1 MPILQAGRNCW
12 RVEKADR
19 VAFLIDGE
27 AYFSALRRALLDA
40 RQAVHIL
47 AWDIYSELAL
57 VRGPVNDG
65 APVTLKAL
73 LNHIARARRSLRIT
87 ILNWDFV
94 MLYGIEREWLPVYK
108 LDWDTHRRITFRLD
122 DKHPL
127 GASRH
132 QKLVVIDDALAFAG
146 GLDPTR
152 ARWDTPAHDPRDAR
166 RADGD
171 SRVPAP
177 HHDVQMLVAGDAAR
191 ALGELA
197 RARLTSAT
205 GRRARTLRPERGAAA
220 WPEGVAVD
228 LENVNVA
235 IARTEPAYAGRAEVR
250 EVQQLYIDAVRAAR
264 RFVYIEN
271 QYFTAPRVVDALAA
285 RLAEADGPEVVVV
298 TPKRTTGWLSQV
310 TLDLLRARAVRGMQA
325 ADRHGR
331 LRVFYPDLP
340 GLGAEC
346 ISVHSKVMVVDDRFV
361 RIGSSNLNNRS
372 MGLDGE
378 CDLALEA
385 AADDDARTIEA
396 IAAFRRRLLAE
407 HLGRSA
413 EEIAQAERAQGSLVG
428 AIEALRDGARTLQA
442 LPLASTQ
449 EIERLLPETDLLDP
463 EQPVD
468 PERLA
473 EQFLHEDV
481 RASARRRIWLWVGV
495 LLAFGVMAAAWRWT
509 PLSRSL
515 DIAWLLEAGARFAEL
530 PGAPLLAV
538 CAFVVGGLI
547 AFPVTLLIVFTVL
560 SFGTLTGFAS
570 ALAGSLLSALVGYG
584 LGAVLGRHAV
594 RRLAGSRLNRISR
607 RLARRGL
614 LAVVL
619 SRVVP
624 IAPYSIVNLVGGA
637 SHVRL
642 RDFFLGT
649 LIGMT
654 PGIAAVALFTG
665 RIRAM
670 LEDPS
675 WENGLILTLVFGAI
689 ALSAYVVIG
698 WLRRRVVGTT
708 QQAPED

>member
-1 MPILQAGRNCW
+1 VPILQAGRNCW
-12 RVEKADR
+12 RIEKADR

-27 AYFSALRRALLDA
+27 AYFAALRRALLGA
-40 RQAVHIL
+40 QQAVHIL

-57 VRGPVNDG
+57 VRDAVDDG

-73 LNHIARARRSLRIT
+73 LNHVARERRGIRIT

-94 MLYGIEREWLPVYK
+94 MLYGMDREWLPVYK
-108 LDWDTHRRITFRLD
+108 LDWDTHRRIRFYLD

-132 QKLVVIDDALAFAG
+132 QKLVVVDDALAFAG

-166 RADGD
+166 RTQGETQT
-171 SRVPAP
+171 PEP
-177 HHDVQMLVAGDAAR
+177 HHDVQMLVSGDAAR

-197 RARLTSAT
+197 RERWSFVT
-205 GRRARTLRPERGAAA
+205 GRRTRPARPGRGAAA

-228 LENVNVA
+228 LENVDVA
-235 IARTEPAYAGRAEVR
+235 IARTEPAYAGRAAVR

-271 QYFTAPRVVDALAA
+271 QYFTAPRVVDALAD
-285 RLAEADGPEVVVV
+285 RLAEADGPQVVIV
-298 TPKRTTGWLSQV
+298 TPKQTTGWLSQV
-310 TLDLLRARAVRGMQA
+310 TLDALRTRAVHRMQA

-331 LRVFYPDLP
+331 LRVLFPDLP
-340 GLGAEC
+340 GLGDAC
-346 ISVHSKVMVVDDRFV
+346 INVHSKVMVVDDRFV
-361 RIGSSNLNNRS
+361 RVGSSNLNNRS

-385 AADDDARTIEA
+385 ATDDDARTIEA
-396 IAAFRRRLLAE
+396 IATFRRHLLGE
-407 HLGRSA
+407 HLGRP
-413 EEIAQAERAQGSLVG
+413 AQEVAAAERAQGGLVG
-428 AIEALRDGARTLQA
+428 AIDALRDGERTLRP
-442 LPLASTQ
+442 LPLATTE
-449 EIERLLPETDLLDP
+449 EIERLLPETELLDP

-468 PERLA
+468 PEQLA
-473 EQFLHEDV
+473 QQFLHEDE
-481 RASARRRIWLWVGV
+481 RAPASRRIWIWIGV
-495 LLAFGVMAAAWRWT
+495 LVLFGLMAAAWRWT
-509 PLSRSL
+509 PLSRDL
-515 DIAWLLEAGARFAEL
+515 DVALLLEAGAGFAAL
-530 PGAPLLAV
+530 PGAPLL
-538 CAFVVGGLI
+538 VVGVFVIAGLV

-570 ALAGSLLSALVGYG
+570 ALAGALASALVGYG
-584 LGAVLGRHAV
+584 LGVLLGRRTV
-594 RRLAGSRLNRISR
+594 RRLAGGRLNRISR
-607 RLARRGL
+607 RLAKRGL

-637 SHVRL
+637 SHVSL
-642 RDFFLGT
+642 RDFILGT

-665 RIRAM
+665 RVRAM

-675 WENGLILTLVFGAI
+675 WENGLILALVFAGI
-689 ALSAYVVIG
+689 ALVAYALVS
-698 WLRRRVVGTT
+698 WLKRRTAGAEE
-708 QQAPED
+708 QAPAN

>member
-1 MPILQAGRNCW
+1 MPILEAGRNCW
-12 RVEKADR
+12 RIEKADR
-19 VAFLIDGE
+19 VAFLIDGA

-57 VRGPVNDG
+57 ERDPVDDG
-65 APVTLKAL
+65 APVTLKGL
-73 LNHIARARRSLRIT
+73 LNHIARARRSVRVT

-94 MLYGIEREWLPVYK
+94 MLYGMEREWLPVYK

-152 ARWDTPAHDPRDAR
+152 ARWDTPAHDPGDAR
-166 RADGD
+166 RADGE
-171 SRVPAP
+171 SSVPAP
-177 HHDVQMLVAGDAAR
+177 HHDVQMLVSGEAAR

-197 RARLTSAT
+197 RERWRIAT
-205 GRRARTLRPERGAAA
+205 GRRARRLRPERGAAA

-235 IARTEPAYAGRAEVR
+235 IARTEPAYAGQAEVR

-271 QYFTAPRVVDALAA
+271 QYFTAPRVVDALVA
-285 RLAEADGPEVVVV
+285 RLGEAEAPEVVIV

-310 TLDLLRARAVRGMQA
+310 TLDLLRARAVRSMQA

-346 ISVHSKVMVVDDRFV
+346 INVHSKVMVVDDRFV
-361 RIGSSNLNNRS
+361 RVGSSNLNNRS

-385 AADDDARTIEA
+385 AADDDVRTTEA

-407 HLGRSA
+407 HLDRTV
-413 EEIAQAERAQGSLVG
+413 EEVAQAEHAQGSLIA
-428 AIEALRDGARTLQA
+428 AIDALRDGARTLQP

-449 EIERLLPETDLLDP
+449 EIERLPDTDLLDP

-473 EQFLHEDV
+473 EQFLHEDE
-481 RASARRRIWLWVGV
+481 RAPASRRIWLWVGV
-495 LLAFGVMAAAWRWT
+495 LLAFAAMAAAWRWT
-509 PLSRSL
+509 PLSHNV
-515 DIAWLLEAGARFAEL
+515 DIASLLQAGARFAAL

-538 CAFVVGGLI
+538 CGFVVGGLV
-547 AFPVTLLIVFTVL
+547 AFPVTLMIVFTVL
-560 SFGTLTGFAS
+560 SFGTLTGFAA
-570 ALAGSLLSALVGYG
+570 ALVGSLVSALVGYA
-584 LGAVLGRHAV
+584 LGALLGRHTV
-594 RRLAGSRLNRISR
+594 RRLAGGRLNRISR

-624 IAPYSIVNLVGGA
+624 IAPYSVVNLVGGA
-637 SHVRL
+637 SHLRL

-670 LEDPS
+670 LEQPT
-675 WENGLILTLVFGAI
+675 WQNGLILTLVFGAI
-689 ALSAYVVIG
+689 ALTAYVLVG
-698 WLRRRVVGTT
+698 WLRRRVGGSVE
-708 QQAPED
+708 QAPQD

>member
-12 RVEKADR
+12 RIEKADR

-27 AYFSALRRALLDA
+27 AYFAALRRALLDA
-40 RQAVHIL
+40 RQLVHIL

-57 VRGPVNDG
+57 VRSTVDDS

-73 LNHIARARRSLRIT
+73 LNHIARTRRVRIT

-94 MLYGIEREWLPVYK
+94 MLYGMEREWLPVYK
-108 LDWDTHRRITFRLD
+108 LDWDTHRRIRFYLD

-152 ARWDTPAHDPRDAR
+152 ARWDTPAHNPQDAR
-166 RADGD
+166 RAEGE
-171 SRVPAP
+171 SRIPAP
-177 HHDVQMLVAGDAAR
+177 HHDVQMLVSGDAAR

-197 RARLTSAT
+197 RERWRFAT
-205 GRRARTLRPERGAAA
+205 GRRPRRIRPARGAAG
-220 WPEGVAVD
+220 WPAGLAVD
-228 LENVNVA
+228 LENVDVA

-264 RFVYIEN
+264 RSIYIEN
-271 QYFTAPRVVDALAA
+271 QYFTAPRVIDALAA
-285 RLAEADGPEVVVV
+285 RLAEDDGPQVVVV
-298 TPKRTTGWLSQV
+298 TPKRTSGWLSQV
-310 TLDLLRARAVRGMQA
+310 TLDALRARAVRRMQT

-331 LRVFYPDLP
+331 LRVLYPDRP
-340 GLGAEC
+340 GLGDEC
-346 ISVHSKVMVVDDRFV
+346 IDVHSKVMVVDDRFL

-385 AADDDARTIEA
+385 ADDETRTIET
-396 IAAFRRRLLAE
+396 IAAFRRRLLGE
-407 HLGRSA
+407 HLGRP
-413 EEIAQAERAQGSLVG
+413 AQELAAAERAQGGLIG
-428 AIEALRDGARTLQA
+428 AIDALCDGERRLRP
-442 LPLASTQ
+442 LPLATTE
-449 EIERLLPETDLLDP
+449 EIESLLPETELLDP

-468 PERLA
+468 PEQLA
-473 EQFLHEDV
+473 QQFLHEDE
-481 RASARRRIWLWVGV
+481 RAPASRRIWIWIGV
-495 LLAFGVMAAAWRWT
+495 LVLFGLMAAAWRWT
-509 PLSRSL
+509 PLSRDL
-515 DIAWLLEAGARFAEL
+515 DVASLLEAGAGFAEL
-530 PGAPLLAV
+530 PGAPLL
-538 CAFVVGGLI
+538 VVGVFVIAGLV

-560 SFGTLTGFAS
+560 SFGTLTGFAA
-570 ALAGSLLSALVGYG
+570 ALAGALASALVGYG
-584 LGAVLGRHAV
+584 LGVLLGRRTV
-594 RRLAGSRLNRISR
+594 RWLAGGRLNRISR
-607 RLARRGL
+607 RLAQRGL

-637 SHVRL
+637 SHVSL
-642 RDFFLGT
+642 RDFILGT

-665 RIRAM
+665 RVRAM

-675 WENGLILTLVFGAI
+675 WENGLVLALVFAGI
-689 ALSAYVVIG
+689 ALVAYGLVS
-698 WLRRRVVGTT
+698 WLRRRAGGAEP
-708 QQAPED
+708 QAPAD

>member
-1 MPILQAGRNCW
+1 MPILQPGRNCW
-12 RVEKADR
+12 RIEKADR

-27 AYFSALRRALLDA
+27 AYFAALRRALLGA
-40 RQAVHIL
+40 QQAVHIL

-57 VRGPVNDG
+57 VRGAVDDG

-73 LNHIARARRSLRIT
+73 LNHVARARRHIRIT

-94 MLYGIEREWLPVYK
+94 MLYGMDREWLPVYK
-108 LDWDTHRRITFRLD
+108 LDWDTHRRIRFYLD

-127 GASRH
+127 GGSRH

-152 ARWDTPAHDPRDAR
+152 ARWDTPAHDPRDPR
-166 RADGD
+166 RAEGE
-171 SRVPAP
+171 SRIPAP
-177 HHDVQMLVAGDAAR
+177 HHDVQMLVSGDAAR

-197 RARLTSAT
+197 RERWTFVT
-205 GRRARTLRPERGAAA
+205 RRRARPVRPGRGAAA
-220 WPEGVAVD
+220 WPDGVAVD
-228 LENVNVA
+228 LENVDVA
-235 IARTEPAYAGRAEVR
+235 IARTEPAYAGRAAVR
-250 EVQQLYIDAVRAAR
+250 EVQQLTIDAVRAAR

-271 QYFTAPRVVDALAA
+271 QYFTAPRVVDALTE

-298 TPKRTTGWLSQV
+298 TPKRTSGWLSQV
-310 TLDLLRARAVRGMQA
+310 TLDALRARAVRKMQA
-325 ADRHGR
+325 ADRRGR
-331 LRVFYPDLP
+331 LRVLYPDLP
-340 GLGAEC
+340 GLGEAC
-346 ISVHSKVMVVDDRFV
+346 IDVHSKVIVVDDRFL

-385 AADDDARTIEA
+385 ADDGARTSEA
-396 IAAFRRRLLAE
+396 IATFRRRLLAE

-413 EEIAQAERAQGSLVG
+413 QHVAEAERVQGGLVA
-428 AIEALRDGARTLQA
+428 AIDTLRDAERTLRP
-442 LPLASTQ
+442 LPLATTD
-449 EIERLLPETDLLDP
+449 EIERLLPDTELLDP

-468 PERLA
+468 PEQLA
-473 EQFLHEDV
+473 QQFLHEDE
-481 RASARRRIWLWVGV
+481 RAPASRRVWLWIGV
-495 LLAFGVMAAAWRWT
+495 LVLFGLMAAAWRWT
-509 PLSRSL
+509 PLARNL
-515 DIAWLLEAGARFAEL
+515 DVALLLEAGAGFAAL
-530 PGAPLLAV
+530 PGAPLL
-538 CAFVVGGLI
+538 VVGVFVIGGLV

-560 SFGTLTGFAS
+560 SFGTLTGFAA
-570 ALAGSLLSALVGYG
+570 ALAGALASALVGYG
-584 LGAVLGRHAV
+584 LGVLLGRRTV
-594 RRLAGSRLNRISR
+594 RRLAGGRLNRISR

-637 SHVRL
+637 SHLSL
-642 RDFFLGT
+642 RDFILGT

-665 RIRAM
+665 RVRAM

-675 WENGLILTLVFGAI
+675 WGNGLILALVFAVI
-689 ALSAYVVIG
+689 ALVAYGLVSWLKRRTASAE
-698 WLRRRVVGTT
+698 
-708 QQAPED
+708 QPAPVD